1 LLFRYSRFDEHTI
14 TVKFLCLC
22 RGRYSVGMYRQMHHL
37 DLVARNQDIFVN
49 LAVRLAQDE
58 DFRRLQSESISNKY
72 NDMHRNNLVS
82 SEWLNFLDRAIKQQ
96 KQK

>member
-1 LLFRYSRFDEHTI
+1 MLFRYRFDEHTI
-14 TVKFLCLC
+14 TVKFLCLF

-37 DLVARNQDIFVN
+37 DLVARSQDIFVN